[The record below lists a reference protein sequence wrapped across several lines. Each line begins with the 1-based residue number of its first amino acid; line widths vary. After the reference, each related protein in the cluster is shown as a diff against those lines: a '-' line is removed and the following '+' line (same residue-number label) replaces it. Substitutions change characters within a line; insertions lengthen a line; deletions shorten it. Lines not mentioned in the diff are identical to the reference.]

1 MYVYVYVYVWCIGIC
16 LDFKLSPP
24 PSILYIYI
32 THCLFPFLCLHSFV
46 YLFVCLF
53 VYLILN
59 KGEDE
64 FLIVASDG
72 FWDVFSN
79 DNAIY
84 LTREMLQNK
93 ELTLS
98 DIAQALTAKAFA
110 R

>member
-1 MYVYVYVYVWCIGIC
+1 M
-16 LDFKLSPP
+16 
-24 PSILYIYI
+24 
-32 THCLFPFLCLHSFV
+32 
-46 YLFVCLF
+46 
-53 VYLILN
+53 
-59 KGEDE
+59 
-64 FLIVASDG
+64 ASDG

-93 ELTLS
+93 DMTLS